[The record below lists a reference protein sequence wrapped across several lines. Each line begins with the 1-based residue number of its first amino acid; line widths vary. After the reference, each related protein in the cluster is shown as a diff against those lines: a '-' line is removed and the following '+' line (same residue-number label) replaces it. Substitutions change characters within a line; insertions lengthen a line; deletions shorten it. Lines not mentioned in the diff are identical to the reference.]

1 MSESAGPRAGVAAA
15 AVSRDIPIVY
25 EDAHLVIVDKPSGLL
40 VHRGWANDDDTA
52 LFRVRD
58 KLGSFV
64 HTVHRLDRGTSGALL
79 FARTPAAQRR
89 LNALFE
95 GGLVRKSY
103 LALVRGVP
111 PAVGTID
118 YPLPRQEDGGDRVP
132 AVTHFRVVSISP
144 HERCSLV
151 EALPETGR
159 LHQIRRHLC
168 HIGHPLVGDVNHGR
182 GDINRKYRAE
192 YDLHRLALH
201 AHRLSFEHPLDGAGQ
216 LVAVEVALPSEL
228 ARAFER
234 LGLSSSPA

>member
-1 MSESAGPRAGVAAA
+1 MTERSPPA
-15 AVSRDIPIVY
+15 SRDIQLVY
-25 EDAHLVIVDKPSGLL
+25 EDAHLVIADKPSGLL

-64 HTVHRLDRGTSGALL
+64 HAVHRLDRGTSGALL
-79 FARTPAAQRR
+79 FARHQDAQRR
-89 LNALFE
+89 LSALFE
-95 GGLVRKSY
+95 AGLVRKSY

-111 PAVGTID
+111 PAAGTID
-118 YPLPRQEDGGDRVP
+118 YPLPREENGAERVP
-132 AVTHFRVVSISP
+132 AVTHFRVLSTSP
-144 HERCSLV
+144 RERCSLV
-151 EALPETGR
+151 EALPQTGR

-201 AHRLSFEHPLDGAGQ
+201 AHRLSFDHPLDGAGH
-216 LVAVEVALPSEL
+216 LVAVEVALPPDL
-228 ARAFER
+228 AGAFER
-234 LGLSSSPA
+234 LGLAPDVPTSRS